1 MKIQFF
7 LFLFTFLSIAGN
19 TQDVYHTIIPPHQQF
34 QGRSVQFYLDNDAF
48 SGFEIGEDRNYTMG
62 ILIGYTGPDL
72 AQSPIHWLN
81 RNILKA
87 GWRLFHPKKNS
98 TKFNFKPL
106 SASIYLANITFTP
119 EDLTSFDPV
128 IDDRPYASLT
138 HIDTRFRYY
147 DAKLNHTHSLGIS
160 YGVLGTGASKFVQ
173 TLFHTI
179 HPKRPIPQGW
189 HNQISHPWEPS
200 FLINYQRNRYGTYA
214 AWQTLGR
221 RRFMD
226 WQETI
231 SMDIGFRMGLSLELN
246 MRAGWRL
253 NMKSEK
259 KAELFGFMKGRPYLV
274 LYDALMMGQFRKS
287 VYTLSYED
295 IKQVV
300 FEGAA
305 GGGIRLPIGKTHI
318 SLTYGFYLHT
328 PEADYGFNTRTH
340 YWGRFLLSVGF

>member
-1 MKIQFF
+1 MKTQISLILQLLFF
-7 LFLFTFLSIAGN
+7 IKGH
-19 TQDVYHTIIPPHQQF
+19 TQDVYHTIIPPQLQF

-72 AQSPIHWLN
+72 AQSPVHWLN
-81 RNILKA
+81 QNILKA
-87 GWRLFHPKKNS
+87 GWRLFHPKKDIS
-98 TKFNFKPL
+98 AFHLKPL
-106 SASIYLANITFTP
+106 SASIYLANMTFTP

-128 IDDRPYASLT
+128 IDDRPYASLSY
-138 HIDTRFRYY
+138 IDTRFRYY

-189 HNQISHPWEPS
+189 HNQISHPWEPTV
-200 FLINYQRNRYGTYA
+200 LINYQRNRYA
-214 AWQTLGR
+214 AYTPWQTLDR

-231 SMDIGFRMGLSLELN
+231 SIDMGYRMGLSLELN

-253 NMKSEK
+253 DMKNDK
-259 KAELFGFMKGRPYLV
+259 KTELFAFIRGRPYMV
-274 LYDALMMGQFRKS
+274 FYDALMMGQFRKS
-287 VYTLSYED
+287 VYTLSYKE
-295 IKQVV
+295 IKPLV

-318 SLTYGFYLHT
+318 SLTYGFYFHT
-328 PEADYGFNTRTH
+328 PDADYGLNTRTH
-340 YWGRFLLSVGF
+340 YWGRFLLSMGF